1 MAYEGDVLMACGLVQ
16 PDFTE
21 TYIVAVSGDGPNV
34 CGHLLVYDARGG
46 YYFHA
51 VGDPGGRGLGK
62 MVGYPLYMTD
72 AGYRRYLSECGKT
85 ELRRRR
91 VSLPNPAGAR
101 DFIENRLADTWAWG
115 VLPHNCVAFVEA
127 VISAGGGSWG
137 SYSNC
142 PAIAVSDSLEERV
155 NRFYNWMESGVYELY
170 GVPRF

>member
-1 MAYEGDVLMACGLVQ
+1 MAYEGEILLACGLVQ
-16 PDFTE
+16 PDFTD
-21 TYIVAVSGDGPNV
+21 TYVVAVSGDGPNV

-51 VGDPGGRGLGK
+51 VGDPGGSGLGK
-62 MVGYPLYMTD
+62 TLGYPMYMDD
-72 AGYRRYLSECGKT
+72 AGYRRYLSTTGKT

-91 VSLPNPAGAR
+91 ISLPNPAGAR
-101 DFIENRLADTWAWG
+101 EFVENRLADTWLWG

-127 VISAGGGSWG
+127 VIAAGGGSWG

-142 PAIAVSDSLEERV
+142 PAIAVADSPGERI
-155 NRFYNWMESGVYELY
+155 NRFYNWLESGVYDLY